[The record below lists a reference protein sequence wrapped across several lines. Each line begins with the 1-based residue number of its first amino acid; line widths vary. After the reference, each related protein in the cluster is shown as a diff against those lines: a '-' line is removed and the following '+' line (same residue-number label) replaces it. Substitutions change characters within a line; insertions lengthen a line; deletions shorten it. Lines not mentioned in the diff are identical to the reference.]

1 MTGSKK
7 KKTARIV
14 LFIAALLLAAA
25 FILPMLLTVVS
36 SFMTQSELTSN
47 YGEVFDSRREMS
59 EGVNLKLIPDKVT
72 FSQYGTVLLRSPDY
86 LYKFW
91 NSVILVVPIVIF
103 QIAVALLAAYGFTR
117 WRGRLRELVFFI
129 YILLMLMPYQVTLVP
144 NYLVSDWLGILKTR
158 WAIWLPAIAS
168 PFAVFLLTKYMRRI
182 PKSYTDA
189 AELDGASR
197 WVIFKSIY
205 VPLCRGII
213 LSVAILLFIDYWNM
227 VEQPLVLLKAIE
239 KFPLSVYLAEINSG
253 EYGVAFAIAV
263 IYMIPP
269 MLLFLYGEDDF
280 VQGITYTGRLK
291 N

>member
-72 FSQYGTVLLRSPDY
+72 FSQYGTVLLRSP
-86 LYKFW
+86 
-91 NSVILVVPIVIF
+91 VVF
-103 QIAVALLAAYGFTR
+103 QLAVALLAAYGCTR
-117 WRGRLRELVFFI
+117 WRGRRRELVFFI

-182 PKSYTDA
+182 PKSYTEA

-197 WVIFKSIY
+197 WVIFKTIY

-227 VEQPLVLLKAIE
+227 VEQPLVLLNAIE

-253 EYGVAFAIAV
+253 EYGVAFAVAV

-280 VQGITYTGRLK
+280 VQGITYTGGLK
-291 N
+291 D

>member
-182 PKSYTDA
+182 PKSYTEA

-253 EYGVAFAIAV
+253 EYGVAFAVAV

>member
-1 MTGSKK
+1 MTGRKK
-7 KKTARIV
+7 KKAARIV

-25 FILPMLLTVVS
+25 FTLPMLLTVVS

-182 PKSYTDA
+182 PKSYTEA
-189 AELDGASR
+189 AEMDGASR

-253 EYGVAFAIAV
+253 EYGVAFAVAV

-280 VQGITYTGRLK
+280 VQGITYTGGLK
-291 N
+291 D

>member
-91 NSVILVVPIVIF
+91 NSVILVVPIVVF

-182 PKSYTDA
+182 PKSYTEA

-197 WVIFKSIY
+197 WVIFKTIY

-227 VEQPLVLLKAIE
+227 VEQPLVLLNAIE

-253 EYGVAFAIAV
+253 EYGVAFAVAV

-280 VQGITYTGRLK
+280 VQGITYTGGLK
-291 N
+291 D